1 MRHAVF
7 STSTCCLLDISS
19 IGYAADAS
27 VTRFGP
33 GVRNSYILHYVIAG
47 KGYFN
52 GNAVSAGQGF
62 VITPGMQ
69 EHYYP
74 DPHDPW
80 EFLWVISN
88 DETMAA
94 LFEQLHPHPQTHI
107 FQYHYVYAVKELSTF
122 LISKN
127 NARYNAFEMLEIF
140 LKIFKYAQKEDSP
153 NVLKTNAETYIES
166 AENYIS
172 SNIHRPV
179 TVAELTDFLGVSQPY
194 LYKLFTD
201 RFSKSPKQ
209 YILDEKITLA
219 QKFLKETD
227 MSVTHIA
234 NSVGFQDVLSFSK
247 CFRAKVGLSPQ
258 HYRTQKLL

>member
-88 DETMAA
+88 DDTMAA

-140 LKIFKYAQKEDSP
+140 LKILIHSDTSNQRITIWRAM
-153 NVLKTNAETYIES
+153 AS
-166 AENYIS
+166 AASLPFSASTSAKPKGIAHPADVPVIS
-172 SNIHRPV
+172 LPSRTLAAFSTIFALPIP
-179 TVAELTDFLGVSQPY
+179 LSQP
-194 LYKLFTD
+194 
-201 RFSKSPKQ
+201 
-209 YILDEKITLA
+209 
-219 QKFLKETD
+219 
-227 MSVTHIA
+227 
-234 NSVGFQDVLSFSK
+234 G
-247 CFRAKVGLSPQ
+247 
-258 HYRTQKLL
+258 